1 MWGVGVGACVG
12 VWASGR
18 HRESYSN
25 SRGRNYII
33 WLTVWLYV
41 PMTCIGEMASPRSA
55 ISRYCSRYTT
65 HMHSFSTGDE
75 DESEERGDNRAPPK
89 KVGKRQRTQIMT
101 FESDGEIRQNAKLYG
116 HPDVAM
122 QRRRLIEIAR
132 PRKGERCLDVGCG
145 QGFLLM
151 GLVHAVGEMGEV
163 YGIDISMGMLVAA
176 RSRCPSAQL
185 QRASATALPFKNAT
199 FDLVVVC
206 QVLVYVQDPQRT
218 ISEMVRVLRP
228 GGRLVVLDSVWSHAF
243 WNVRDLDRQRRVLR
257 EFDKHARHPT
267 LPMRVP
273 LMMKQAG
280 LRFKETRAVPIV
292 GTSWDTSW
300 GSMVAVVIADYVH
313 RRGLLHE
320 KDTNGWLDDMKKRAD
335 EGEFFFNINR
345 YVYLGFL

>member
-1 MWGVGVGACVG
+1 
-12 VWASGR
+12 
-18 HRESYSN
+18 
-25 SRGRNYII
+25 
-33 WLTVWLYV
+33 
-41 PMTCIGEMASPRSA
+41 
-55 ISRYCSRYTT
+55 
-65 HMHSFSTGDE
+65 
-75 DESEERGDNRAPPK
+75 
-89 KVGKRQRTQIMT
+89 
-101 FESDGEIRQNAKLYG
+101 
-116 HPDVAM
+116 
-122 QRRRLIEIAR
+122 
-132 PRKGERCLDVGCG
+132 
-145 QGFLLM
+145 M